1 MDNYS
6 SQRVSRHSFY
16 TCSLSFAFQDKASG
30 PFILKVYLTI
40 YCIMNTYSMT
50 RSCSPP
56 RAVVPSH
63 LMPPVYPR
71 IEEGK
76 VHRARHLFG
85 QPTSQILST
94 LHIRYLSTTL
104 VTWNLVSSP
113 RFQSVSAFTIFSY
126 LIADA
131 MLPVFSMYGLRIHLN
146 CYVFVIIFMDCRW
159 CCFTDW
165 IVV

>member
-1 MDNYS
+1 MGNYP

-30 PFILKVYLTI
+30 PFILKIYLTI
-40 YCIMNTYSMT
+40 YCIMNTYNMT

-63 LMPPVYPR
+63 LMPPMYPR

-113 RFQSVSAFTIFSY
+113 RFQSVSAFTIFFVFDRGCYATCFLHVRTLYTSQ
-126 LIADA
+126 LLRLRRHIHGLADGA
-131 MLPVFSMYGLRIHLN
+131 ASQTG
-146 CYVFVIIFMDCRW
+146 
-159 CCFTDW
+159 
-165 IVV
+165 